1 MVPGKSTGWEGK
13 CLIREQTFITIG
25 SFVESAYIAGK
36 FLAVTIYDIAER
48 AGVSIATVSRVF
60 NQHARVSEATRAR
73 VLAVA
78 RELGYQPH
86 VSAQSL
92 ARQKAQLI
100 AAVIPVLSNFFYME
114 IIRGMQ
120 DAVAD
125 SAFDLIL
132 YAAPSPQEVDSQ
144 LERAIQKGRADGL
157 LLFSTPLSDA
167 YRKRLRKA
175 DLAVILI
182 DAADPDFDSVIVDNV
197 KGGYMATRHLIDL
210 GYERIAHL
218 TVVPEPPP
226 AAQRR
231 EGYERALREAG
242 RTVDPALIA
251 ASDRKPYGFV
261 EEAGYEGM
269 KILLARNAS
278 PDAVF
283 AASDIQALGAM
294 RALREAGLRVPEDCG
309 LIGFDDIELSRYVGL
324 TTVRQPMYEMGKLA
338 IEKLLARLE
347 DPERP
352 VSHTVFSPR
361 LVVRESCRKDRHD
374 APPTASAGPVSSP

>member
-1 MVPGKSTGWEGK
+1 MIDG
-13 CLIREQTFITIG
+13 
-25 SFVESAYIAGK
+25 
-36 FLAVTIYDIAER
+36 FLGVTIYDIAEK

-60 NQHARVSEATRAR
+60 NKHARVSEATRGR

-92 ARQKAQLI
+92 ARQKTHLI

-157 LLFSTPLSDA
+157 LLLSTPLSDV
-167 YRKRLRKA
+167 YRKRLKNA
-175 DLAVILI
+175 GLAVILV
-182 DAADPDFDSVIVDNV
+182 DAADPDFDSVAVDNA
-197 KGGYMATRHLIDL
+197 KGGYMATRYLLDL
-210 GYERIAHL
+210 GYARIAHI
-218 TVVPEPPP
+218 TVDPEPPP

-269 KILLARNAS
+269 KTLLNRNVA

-283 AASDIQALGAM
+283 VASDIQALGAL
-294 RALREAGLRVPEDCG
+294 RALHEAGVRVPEDLG
-309 LIGFDDIELSRYVGL
+309 LIGFDDIEVSQYIGL
-324 TTVRQPMYEMGKLA
+324 TTLRQPMYEMGKLA

-347 DPERP
+347 DPDRP
-352 VSHTVFSPR
+352 ISHTVFSPR
-361 LVVRESCRKDRHD
+361 LVVRSTCR
-374 APPTASAGPVSSP
+374 AEGAGANHTEPAGHTSNT